1 MKTPEPPY
9 LDQRSS
15 QWLKGVL
22 DLCVLGALRDGEAYG
37 YQLSQLL
44 EQAGLGVI
52 KGGTLYPVLNRLET
66 EGLLDVSWRPSEK
79 GPNRKYYTL
88 TTAGMAA
95 LGETAKEWKAFAEAT
110 TELMTFGHGGG
121 R

>member
-1 MKTPEPPY
+1 MKKVAPTY
-9 LDQRSS
+9 LDQRSG

-22 DLCVLGALRDGEAYG
+22 DLCVLGALRGGEAYG

-52 KGGTLYPVLNRLET
+52 KGGTLYPVLSRLET
-66 EGLLDVSWRPSEK
+66 GGLLGVSWRASVK

-88 TTAGMAA
+88 TSAGQAVLDEAA
-95 LGETAKEWKAFAEAT
+95 KNWVAFAEVTAA
-110 TELMTFGHGGG
+110 LMTSEGDQ
-121 R
+121 